1 MIETLLTY
9 TLHGTAYG
17 LTLLLLALGLS
28 LIFGVGNVVNF
39 AHGALYM
46 AGAYVAYTAYT
57 LTESFVLAFIVAVL
71 LMAVLG
77 VTFEVIFIRPLY
89 GEVISQLLM
98 TFGAIFIIEGLVH
111 NVYGSIPRRASP
123 PGIIDGS
130 ISLGGLSYPKYRI
143 FVMVAAICLTV
154 AVWILIEHTDYGVRL
169 RASAYSGETVSA
181 LGTNTNHLRTAT
193 FTLGAVLAGIAGA
206 LALPLFS
213 ASPDMGANVIIT
225 VFIIVVVGGLGS
237 FRGAVVGSLL
247 IGYLETFGQLL
258 VPGYQSLLS
267 YLALIVVLL
276 LRPRGLF
283 GQHIELE

>member
-1 MIETLLTY
+1 MIETLITY

-46 AGAYVAYTAYT
+46 AGAYIAYSAYT
-57 LTESFVLAFIVAVL
+57 LFGNFVYAFLIAIL
-71 LMAVLG
+71 FMIVLG
-77 VTFEVIFIRPLY
+77 IAMELFLIRPLY
-89 GEVISQLLM
+89 GEPISQLLM
-98 TFGAIFIIEGLVH
+98 TFGAIFIIEGLIQ
-111 NVYGSIPRRASP
+111 NAYGSIPRRASP
-123 PGIIDGS
+123 PDIISGS
-130 ISLGGLSYPKYRI
+130 VSLAGLSYPTYRL
-143 FVMVAAICLTV
+143 FMMGVAISLTA
-154 AVWILIEHTDYGVRL
+154 AVWALLEYTDYGVRL

-181 LGTNTNHLRTAT
+181 LGTDTDRLRMAT
-193 FTLGAVLAGIAGA
+193 FVLGSALAGVAGA

-225 VFIIVVVGGLGS
+225 LFIIVVIGGLGS

-247 IGYLETFGQLL
+247 IGYLETFGQLFA
-258 VPGYQSLLS
+258 PGYEAMLS

-276 LRPRGLF
+276 LLPRGLF

>member
-46 AGAYVAYTAYT
+46 AGAYIAFSLYS
-57 LTESFVLAFIVAVL
+57 LSGNFVLAFAGAIV

-77 VTFEVIFIRPLY
+77 IAFEIALIRPLY
-89 GEVISQLLM
+89 GEPISQLLM
-98 TFGAIFIIEGLVH
+98 TFGAIFIVEGLIQ
-111 NVYGSIPRRASP
+111 NVFGSIPHRASP
-123 PGIIDGS
+123 PSVIDGS
-130 ISLGGLSYPKYRI
+130 ISIAGLSYPTYRV
-143 FVMVAAICLTV
+143 FVMVAAVCLTV
-154 AVWILIEHTDYGVRL
+154 GVWVLLEYTEYGVRL

-181 LGTNTNHLRTAT
+181 LGTNTTHLRTAT
-193 FTLGAVLAGIAGA
+193 FVFGSVLAGIAGA

-225 VFIIVVVGGLGS
+225 LFIIVVVGGLGS
-237 FRGAVVGSLL
+237 FRGAVVGSML
-247 IGYLETFGQLL
+247 IGYIETFGQLV

-276 LRPRGLF
+276 IAPRGLF